1 MRDKYNEP
9 FMIDRKAAI
18 GFIFITLLIDV
29 MGWGLII
36 PVMPTLLVELK
47 GISISEASTYGALL
61 LTVYAIVQFVFAP
74 VIGNLSDRYGR
85 RPVLLLSLLGFGI
98 DYVFLALAPSYGWL
112 FVGRVIAGITGASFT
127 TAAAYIA
134 DVSTPETRAKNF
146 GLIGAAFG
154 IGFIIGPALGGL
166 LSGWGTRAPFFA
178 AAGLCLLNC
187 LYGYFILPES
197 LPKEKRRP
205 FQWAKA
211 NPVGSLLFIFKHP
224 VIRGLAMSFF
234 LVYLGAQAV
243 QATWSFFTMHRFEW
257 NSKMVG
263 ISLAVVG
270 LLVGLVQ
277 GGLTR
282 VVNPRLGNERS
293 AYLGL
298 TLYAAGLVLMAFASE
313 TWMMFVFL
321 IPYCLGGIAGPS
333 LQSIIAGLVPPNEQ
347 GELQGA
353 LTSLMSLATIIG
365 PPLMNGLF
373 DYFTSTRAPMYFPG
387 IHFFLGGILM
397 LASVLIAWRFLRK
410 KLHVAEH

>member
-1 MRDKYNEP
+1 
-9 FMIDRKAAI
+9 
-18 GFIFITLLIDV
+18 
-29 MGWGLII
+29 
-36 PVMPTLLVELK
+36 
-47 GISISEASTYGALL
+47 
-61 LTVYAIVQFVFAP
+61 
-74 VIGNLSDRYGR
+74 
-85 RPVLLLSLLGFGI
+85 
-98 DYVFLALAPSYGWL
+98 
-112 FVGRVIAGITGASFT
+112 
-127 TAAAYIA
+127 
-134 DVSTPETRAKNF
+134 
-146 GLIGAAFG
+146 
-154 IGFIIGPALGGL
+154 
-166 LSGWGTRAPFFA
+166 
-178 AAGLCLLNC
+178 
-187 LYGYFILPES
+187 
-197 LPKEKRRP
+197 
-205 FQWAKA
+205 
-211 NPVGSLLFIFKHP
+211 
-224 VIRGLAMSFF
+224 MSFF